1 MDLHHDLIETS
12 WGWVGVVGSSE
23 GIRYASLPEPTPIAA
38 LEHLSDLMD
47 EPLPERA
54 EGAFESFRAQLDA
67 YFRGELDEW
76 DVRLDLGGASAFFRR
91 AWEACRSIPPGETRS
106 YRWLAEQA
114 GNAKAARGAGQAM
127 ARNRVP
133 LVVPCHRVIGS
144 DGALHGFGGGGLPLK
159 ARLLELE
166 AGARRGSMPVGP

>member
-12 WGWVGVVGSSE
+12 WGWVGVVGSSA

-67 YFRGELDEW
+67 YFRGELD
-76 DVRLDLGGASAFFRR
+76 
-91 AWEACRSIPPGETRS
+91 
-106 YRWLAEQA
+106 
-114 GNAKAARGAGQAM
+114 
-127 ARNRVP
+127 
-133 LVVPCHRVIGS
+133 
-144 DGALHGFGGGGLPLK
+144 
-159 ARLLELE
+159 
-166 AGARRGSMPVGP
+166 